1 MVIAVV
7 LAILGSNGLWTVV
20 NSILVNRKDKKSVE
34 RQAMLALLHDRLYR
48 LCQDYIKQGYVTI
61 DQLDNLMYLW
71 QPYERLGGNGT
82 GKKLYDQV
90 LELPLKEVNDNE

>member
-7 LAILGSNGLWTVV
+7 LAILGSNGLWTVI
-20 NSILVNRKDKKSVE
+20 NNILINRKDKKSVA

>member
-7 LAILGSNGLWTVV
+7 LAILGSNGLWTVI
-20 NSILVNRKDKKSVE
+20 NNILISRKDKKSVE

-48 LCQDYIKQGYVTI
+48 LCQSYIKQGYVTI

-90 LELPLKEVNDNE
+90 LQLPLKEVSE

>member
-1 MVIAVV
+1 MVLAVV

-20 NSILVNRKDKKSVE
+20 NSILTNRKDKKSVE

-48 LCQDYIKQGYVTI
+48 LCQNYIKQGYVTVG
-61 DQLDNLMYLW
+61 QLDNLMYLW
-71 QPYERLGGNGT
+71 QPYEGLGGNGT

-90 LELPLKEVNDNE
+90 LQLPLKEVNDE

>member
-7 LAILGSNGLWTVV
+7 LAILGSNGLWTVI
-20 NSILVNRKDKKSVE
+20 NNILINRKDKKSVE

-71 QPYERLGGNGT
+71 QPYEGLGGNGT

>member
-1 MVIAVV
+1 MVAII
-7 LAILGSNGLWTVV
+7 LAILGSNGLWAVV
-20 NSILVNRKDKKSVE
+20 NSVLTNRRKKKSVE

-48 LCQDYIKQGYVTI
+48 LCQSYIKQGYVKV

-71 QPYERLGGNGT
+71 QPYEGLGGNGT

-90 LELPLKEVNDNE
+90 LQLPLKEVSDE

>member
-1 MVIAVV
+1 MVAII
-7 LAILGSNGLWTVV
+7 LAILGSNGLWAVV
-20 NSILVNRKDKKSVE
+20 NGILTNRRNKKSVE

-48 LCQDYIKQGYVTI
+48 LCQSYIKQGYVKV

-71 QPYERLGGNGT
+71 QPYEGLGGNGT

-90 LELPLKEVNDNE
+90 LQLPLKEASDE

>member
-7 LAILGSNGLWTVV
+7 LAILGSNGLWTVI
-20 NSILVNRKDKKSVE
+20 NNILINRKDKKSVE

-48 LCQDYIKQGYVTI
+48 LCQNYIKQGYVTV

-71 QPYERLGGNGT
+71 HPYERLGGNGT

-90 LELPLKEVNDNE
+90 LQLPLKEVSE

>member
-1 MVIAVV
+1 MILAIV

-48 LCQDYIKQGYVTI
+48 LCQSYIKQGYVTI

-71 QPYERLGGNGT
+71 HPYERLGGNGT

-90 LELPLKEVNDNE
+90 LQLPLKEVSDE

>member
-7 LAILGSNGLWTVV
+7 LAILGSNGLWTVI
-20 NSILVNRKDKKSVE
+20 NNILINRKDKKSVE

-48 LCQDYIKQGYVTI
+48 LCQNYIKQGYVTV
-61 DQLDNLMYLW
+61 DQLDNLTYLW

-90 LELPLKEVNDNE
+90 LELPLKEVSE

>member
-1 MVIAVV
+1 MVAII
-7 LAILGSNGLWTVV
+7 LAILGSNGLWAVV
-20 NSILVNRKDKKSVE
+20 NSILTNRRKKKSVE

-48 LCQDYIKQGYVTI
+48 LCQGYIKQGYVKV

-71 QPYERLGGNGT
+71 QPYEGLGGNGT

-90 LELPLKEVNDNE
+90 LQLPLKEVSDE

>member
-1 MVIAVV
+1 MTAIV
-7 LAILGSNGLWTVV
+7 LAILGSNGLWAIISNVLT
-20 NSILVNRKDKKSVE
+20 NRRNKKSVE

-48 LCQDYIKQGYVTI
+48 LCQSYIKQGYVKV

-71 QPYERLGGNGT
+71 QPYEGLGGNGT

-90 LELPLKEVNDNE
+90 LQLPLKEVSDE

>member
-1 MVIAVV
+1 MVAII
-7 LAILGSNGLWTVV
+7 LAILGSNGLWAVV
-20 NSILVNRKDKKSVE
+20 NSVLTNRRKKKSVE

-48 LCQDYIKQGYVTI
+48 LCQGYIKQGYVKV

-71 QPYERLGGNGT
+71 QPYEGLGGNGT

-90 LELPLKEVNDNE
+90 LQLPLKEVSDE

>member
-1 MVIAVV
+1 MTAIV
-7 LAILGSNGLWTVV
+7 LAILGSNGLWAIINNVLT
-20 NSILVNRKDKKSVE
+20 NRRNKKSVE

-48 LCQDYIKQGYVTI
+48 LCQDYIKQGYVKV

-71 QPYERLGGNGT
+71 QPYEGLGGNGT

-90 LELPLKEVNDNE
+90 LQLPLKEVSDE

>member
-7 LAILGSNGLWTVV
+7 LAILGSNGLWTVI
-20 NSILVNRKDKKSVE
+20 NNILINRKDKKSID

>member
-1 MVIAVV
+1 MVAII
-7 LAILGSNGLWTVV
+7 LAILGSNGLWAVV
-20 NSILVNRKDKKSVE
+20 NSILTNRRKKKSVE

-48 LCQDYIKQGYVTI
+48 LCQSYIKQGYVKV

-71 QPYERLGGNGT
+71 KPYEGLGGNGT

-90 LELPLKEVNDNE
+90 LQLPLKEVSDE

>member
-7 LAILGSNGLWTVV
+7 LAILGSNGLWTVI
-20 NSILVNRKDKKSVE
+20 NNILINRKDKKSVE

-48 LCQDYIKQGYVTI
+48 LCQSYIKQGYVTI

-71 QPYERLGGNGT
+71 KPYEGLGGNGT

-90 LELPLKEVNDNE
+90 LQLPLKEVSDE